1 MRLRGRE
8 ASADVLASASASLQ
22 SATCIACLT
31 NCLHQENE
39 MHAHMQLV
47 NAHDLEFFNTAE
59 DCGGTILKNNENN
72 YTRTITKENMH
83 AVHAMFFAILRS
95 DEVVEHA
102 NNTPTPAES
111 SATRDSWKR
120 SPRLSTEV
128 ISTPRRPPRRP
139 SAAAPRAAGPA
150 CP

>member
-1 MRLRGRE
+1 
-8 ASADVLASASASLQ
+8 
-22 SATCIACLT
+22 
-31 NCLHQENE
+31 
-39 MHAHMQLV
+39 MHMTLS
-47 NAHDLEFFNTAE
+47 FFNTAE